1 MLRSLTVL
9 APCAI
14 GLVVA
19 FVEPV
24 MSQSDRLVDE
34 QINTLETRA
43 ERNWHAFWNNHLGEW
58 KGSWTRYT
66 PSGEVKESFA
76 STRQFNANP
85 ARTEIVQ
92 VNRTDD
98 PNGRSIEKTWDY
110 NISDHSQ
117 RDGFTHPA
125 SNSMRGLALDNG
137 AAIWL
142 IPSIQPNQVTPFELY
157 LVDGDRRHSVG
168 VIYGKKGEL
177 LRTASIREQRG
188 GQSGFGWT
196 NAVDQVARWSP
207 IGLWKGEERHI
218 FPDLSLAPPQQT
230 SWQWMEK
237 NLSNHFFPDGII
249 LRCPDQIK
257 PGQDFS
263 FQVVWKLSNSKLQTL
278 TVNYNNEAQLTSI
291 SHKTLTPED

>member
-1 MLRSLTVL
+1 
-9 APCAI
+9 
-14 GLVVA
+14 
-19 FVEPV
+19 
-24 MSQSDRLVDE
+24 
-34 QINTLETRA
+34 
-43 ERNWHAFWNNHLGEW
+43 
-58 KGSWTRYT
+58 
-66 PSGEVKESFA
+66 
-76 STRQFNANP
+76 
-85 ARTEIVQ
+85 
-92 VNRTDD
+92 
-98 PNGRSIEKTWDY
+98 
-110 NISDHSQ
+110 
-117 RDGFTHPA
+117 
-125 SNSMRGLALDNG
+125 MRGLALDNG

-207 IGLWKGEERHI
+207 IGLWKGEERQMT
-218 FPDLSLAPPQQT
+218 PDLSLAPLQQT
-230 SWQWMEK
+230 SWQWMEM

-257 PGQDFS
+257 PGQAFS
-263 FQVVWKLSNSKLQTL
+263 IQVVWKLSNSKLQTL
-278 TVNYNNEAQLTSI
+278 TANYNNEAQLTSI